1 MNKHEKARK
10 KLVIVTNYLTK
21 LFEDCPEEIG
31 DLEDYINSCE
41 ATENELST
49 CKIER
54 SLNEKMYEELKRDVK
69 RFLYLQTGR
78 ISITGEFREDFVE
91 RNKTSIYQCES
102 VANDNLK
109 VEYRLLQEK
118 LSNEVTSK

>member
-69 RFLYLQTGR
+69 RYFYLL
-78 ISITGEFREDFVE
+78 
-91 RNKTSIYQCES
+91 SIYFNK
-102 VANDNLK
+102 ATNDEVKEYAQLK
-109 VEYRLLQEK
+109 DK
-118 LSNEVTSK
+118 LSKVGDSNE